1 MQVLKRRLPPSVVP
15 IRVRDP
21 AEENSAAP
29 DPCRRPRIPKT
40 AKPKLICCQ
49 QFRHAN
55 LFQSLAGPRG
65 KPVLPLLVLE
75 PLASS
80 GQPLRAEADNR
91 EIQQLS
97 GTSLVGLHGTTG
109 AFLRHPPMSH
119 LYW

>member
-1 MQVLKRRLPPSVVP
+1 MAVLTGVADFEPSMGGKWLHMLKKIAP
-15 IRVRDP
+15 HLTRVGVL
-21 AEENSAAP
+21 
-29 DPCRRPRIPKT
+29 RIPKT

-97 GTSLVGLHGTTG
+97 
-109 AFLRHPPMSH
+109 
-119 LYW
+119 

>member
-1 MQVLKRRLPPSVVP
+1 MAVLTGVADFEPSMGGKWLHMLKK
-15 IRVRDP
+15 I
-21 AEENSAAP
+21 AP
-29 DPCRRPRIPKT
+29 HLRIPKT

-97 GTSLVGLHGTTG
+97 
-109 AFLRHPPMSH
+109 
-119 LYW
+119 

>member
-1 MQVLKRRLPPSVVP
+1 MAVLTGYANFEPSMGGKWLHMLKKIAP
-15 IRVRDP
+15 HLTRVGVL
-21 AEENSAAP
+21 
-29 DPCRRPRIPKT
+29 RIPKT

-109 AFLRHPPMSH
+109 AFLRHPQ
-119 LYW
+119 